1 MGLTLR
7 SSELT
12 GSLLSRKLARGPVLI
27 FSCLPFKLTPDTDIL
42 ENVYAGDR
50 LGGKT
55 GLTNQL
61 YRWIVV
67 LCNAIVRPPSP
78 PPREDSHCTV
88 NRPRGV
94 TELVGKTLDMK
105 NSGTSLLV
113 ESGEGVGTLEV
124 IHSPAEER
132 LI

>member
-1 MGLTLR
+1 MGLTLG

-12 GSLLSRKLARGPVLI
+12 GSLLSRRLARGPVLI
-27 FSCLPFKLTPDTDIL
+27 YSCLPFKLTPDTDIL

-55 GLTNQL
+55 GLTNQS

-78 PPREDSHCTV
+78 PPREDSIV
-88 NRPRGV
+88 
-94 TELVGKTLDMK
+94 L
-105 NSGTSLLV
+105 
-113 ESGEGVGTLEV
+113 
-124 IHSPAEER
+124 
-132 LI
+132 

>member
-1 MGLTLR
+1 MCML
-7 SSELT
+7 ET
-12 GSLLSRKLARGPVLI
+12 GFVG
-27 FSCLPFKLTPDTDIL
+27 
-42 ENVYAGDR
+42 
-50 LGGKT
+50 T

-61 YRWIVV
+61 DWWFVV

-78 PPREDSHCTV
+78 PPREDSHCTI

-94 TELVGKTLDMK
+94 TELMGKTLDMK

-113 ESGEGVGTLEV
+113 ESGEGVGNLEV
-124 IHSPAEER
+124 IHSPAEEK

>member
-1 MGLTLR
+1 M
-7 SSELT
+7 
-12 GSLLSRKLARGPVLI
+12 
-27 FSCLPFKLTPDTDIL
+27 
-42 ENVYAGDR
+42 YAGDR

-55 GLTNQL
+55 GFTNQS
-61 YRWIVV
+61 YWWIVV

-113 ESGEGVGTLEV
+113 ESGEEIGNLEV
-124 IHSPAEER
+124 LHSPAEER